1 MRTTASIPQL
11 KGCLTCGDNTIQAL
25 SNLED
30 AKREWLTT
38 ALTRGIAI
46 PEPDD
51 EQKRKP

>member
-1 MRTTASIPQL
+1 M
-11 KGCLTCGDNTIQAL
+11 TCGDDMIQTL
-25 SNLED
+25 TNLED